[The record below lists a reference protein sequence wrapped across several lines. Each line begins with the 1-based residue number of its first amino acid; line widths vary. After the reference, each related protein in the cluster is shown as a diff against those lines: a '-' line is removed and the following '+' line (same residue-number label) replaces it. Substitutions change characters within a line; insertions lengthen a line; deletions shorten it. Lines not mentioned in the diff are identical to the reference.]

1 MNKQLIKQVAR
12 VIGKKLAVHE
22 LSIAYATPD
31 IFKND
36 ESETVMKAFAWV
48 DTPQGSDFWLDIEG
62 NDWPYNYT
70 RGKS

>member
-22 LSIAYATPD
+22 LSIVEHAIGIPSFYNHTRLM
-31 IFKND
+31 N
-36 ESETVMKAFAWV
+36 AFAWA
-48 DTPQGSDFWLDIEG
+48 DTPQGSDFWLDIAG
-62 NDWPYNYT
+62 NRWPYNYT